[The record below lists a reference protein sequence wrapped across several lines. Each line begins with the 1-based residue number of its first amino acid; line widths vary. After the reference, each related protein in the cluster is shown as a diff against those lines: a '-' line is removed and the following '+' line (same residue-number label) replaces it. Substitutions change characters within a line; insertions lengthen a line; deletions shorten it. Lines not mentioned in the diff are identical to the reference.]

1 MPTEPPLTTPTLT
14 VTVDGA
20 PVEVSA
26 LLIGGN
32 HYVSADGINT
42 LLGISTAEADGV
54 LTLTADEAGAGN
66 GSAG

>member
-1 MPTEPPLTTPTLT
+1 M
-14 VTVDGA
+14 
-20 PVEVSA
+20 EVSA

-32 HYVSADGINT
+32 YYVSADGINT
-42 LLGISTAEADGV
+42 LLGISAAEADGV

>member
-1 MPTEPPLTTPTLT
+1 M
-14 VTVDGA
+14 
-20 PVEVSA
+20 EVSA

-42 LLGISTAEADGV
+42 LLGISAAEADGV